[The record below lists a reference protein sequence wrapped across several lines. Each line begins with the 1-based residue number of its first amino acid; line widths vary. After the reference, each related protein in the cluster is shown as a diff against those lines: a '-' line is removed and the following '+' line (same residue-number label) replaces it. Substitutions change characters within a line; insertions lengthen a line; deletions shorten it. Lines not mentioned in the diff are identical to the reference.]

1 MKNRKLKKVRN
12 LNITLRNFLSYM
24 LDNVDNFSNELSK
37 EYSESERR
45 DFVYNCTVNTI
56 SEFLNNRK
64 TYIIPKI
71 ATVRIQQLFQENFK
85 LRQFYTPEQILCV
98 SKLTKNIIMMFESLR
113 LPLDNKDKNDVMA
126 QTNKLIASTI

>member
-56 SEFLNNRK
+56 SEFLNNGK
-64 TYIIPKI
+64 IYIIPKI

>member
-56 SEFLNNRK
+56 SEFLNNGK

-85 LRQFYTPEQILCV
+85 LRQFYTPEQILYV

>member
-56 SEFLNNRK
+56 SEFLNNGK